1 MASERHCDRQDASRM
16 STQERRKK
24 DMTTDAATDAG
35 TGTLTH
41 SHACRHHAATAA
53 ARATH
58 AHGYGLND
66 GHDGANVAA
75 ALVTAAAVILCAS
88 GMLDVIAMDTIIIAM
103 LVAVMTS
110 MLHASRDRT
119 YGMRHDKDT
128 ICEARGNL
136 EATRQASRAAIDRC
150 CAYCL
155 YILLWTGTAMLYV
168 LSEGSEQ
175 GMLPTAVTLSATL
188 TAFVTT
194 LAARRHVSDTQGDA
208 RR

>member
-1 MASERHCDRQDASRM
+1 M
-16 STQERRKK
+16 STQERQKK
-24 DMTTDAATDAG
+24 DMATDAATDAG

-41 SHACRHHAATAA
+41 SHACRHHAATTA

-58 AHGYGLND
+58 AHWYGLND
-66 GHDGANVAA
+66 GHDGTDAA
-75 ALVTAAAVILCAS
+75 ALITASAVILCAS
-88 GMLDVIAMDTIIIAM
+88 GMLNVIAMDTIIIAM
-103 LVAVMTS
+103 LAAVIVS
-110 MLHASRDRT
+110 MLHALRDRT

-128 ICEARGNL
+128 ICEARGNH

-188 TAFVTT
+188 TAFVAT
-194 LAARRHVSDTQGDA
+194 LAARRHVSDMQDDA

>member
-1 MASERHCDRQDASRM
+1 MAMGRHCDRHDASRM

-24 DMTTDAATDAG
+24 DMATDAATDAG

-41 SHACRHHAATAA
+41 SHTCRHHAATTA

-66 GHDGANVAA
+66 GHDGADAAA

-88 GMLDVIAMDTIIIAM
+88 GMLNVIAMDTIIIAM
-103 LVAVMTS
+103 LTVVIVS

-119 YGMRHDKDT
+119 HSMRHDKDT
-128 ICEARGNL
+128 ICEARGNH
-136 EATRQASRAAIDRC
+136 EAMRQASRAVIDRC
-150 CAYCL
+150 CACCL

-188 TAFVTT
+188 TAFVAT
-194 LAARRHVSDTQGDA
+194 LAARRHASDTQGDA
-208 RR
+208 